1 MSETKNST
9 ESGIT
14 LERLFAE
21 ELQFTGHPVDD
32 SMPESEARLEIGWDW
47 AIEAADQFSVHLKFR
62 VLPTKA
68 RPETVAVALAAG
80 FIRRGETTVPLLD
93 FVSKHGPALMMPF
106 VREIISSLTSR
117 GLHGA
122 LLLPPFNV
130 LAMMRNIDLNAA
142 EGMRQL
148 QSDADLAAAWG
159 VAITPPHTS
168 PVARNDS

>member
-1 MSETKNST
+1 MTETTNST
-9 ESGIT
+9 ESGFA
-14 LERLFAE
+14 LERVFAD

-32 SMPESEARLEIGWDW
+32 SMPESEAEFEIGWDW
-47 AIEAADQFSVHLKFR
+47 AIEAADQFSVRLRFR

-80 FIRRGETTVPLLD
+80 FIRRGTTTVSLLD

-106 VREIISSLTSR
+106 VRETISSLTSR

-130 LAMMRNIDLNAA
+130 LAMMRSIDSNAA

-148 QSDADLAAAWG
+148 QADAALAAAWG
-159 VAITPPHTS
+159 VEVTPPRQS
-168 PVARNDS
+168 LDSQNDG